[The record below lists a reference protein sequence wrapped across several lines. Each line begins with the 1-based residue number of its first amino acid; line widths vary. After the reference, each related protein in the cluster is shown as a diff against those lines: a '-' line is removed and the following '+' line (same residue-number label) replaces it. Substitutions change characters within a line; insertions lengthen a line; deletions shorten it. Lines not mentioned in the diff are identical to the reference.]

1 MELRRAQEMG
11 GGTLLVS
18 LPKDWVMKNKLSK
31 GSLLAL
37 EVTPG
42 GSLLIFP
49 AVEVE
54 KKPKEI
60 LLTYPAQYMR
70 KLINQITGSY
80 LLGFD
85 IIRVVSRERIPY
97 EDAQAIKR
105 AIRQL
110 VGLEI
115 VEEDSRSIT
124 AQFLLEPTNL
134 DPEKTFRRMHL
145 ITMGMLPDA
154 VQALIQGDVLLK
166 KAVSERDDEV
176 DRLYFLLVRL
186 VRSASMDSKLAAK
199 LKLTT
204 IDCLDYRLSAY
215 LLEAIGDSAEDIAKS
230 STHPFED
237 VLSAAEMEAV
247 NRIVKA
253 LGVMQESAV
262 KAFLSKDP
270 EEGRQVVQLYEEVMS
285 EVAKLEKSIGSN
297 ENTTILSRVAS
308 SFSRIA
314 RCDVDIADLA
324 YPMYPLVK

>member
-42 GSLLIFP
+42 GSLLIYP

-154 VQALIQGDVLLK
+154 VQALMQGDVLLK

-237 VLSAAEMEAV
+237 VLGVVEREAV
-247 NRIVKA
+247 NRIVEA

-297 ENTTILSRVAS
+297 ENATVLSRVAS

>member
-11 GGTLLVS
+11 GGTLLIS
-18 LPKDWVMKNKLSK
+18 LPKDWVVKNKLSK

-42 GSLLIFP
+42 GSLMVFP

-70 KLINQITGSY
+70 RLINLITGSY

-97 EDAQAIKR
+97 EDAQAMKR

-154 VQALIQGDVLLK
+154 VQALMQGDVLLK
-166 KAVSERDDEV
+166 KSVSERDDEV

-186 VRSASMDSKLAAK
+186 VRSASVDNKLAAK

-230 STHPFED
+230 STHPLED
-237 VLSAAEMEAV
+237 VLGEVEREGV
-247 NRIVKA
+247 HKIVET

-262 KAFLSKDP
+262 KAFLAKDP
-270 EEGRQVVQLYEEVMS
+270 EEGRQVVQLYEEVVG
-285 EVAKLEKSIGSN
+285 EIAKLEKSIRSN
-297 ENTTILSRVAS
+297 ENATILSRVAS
-308 SFSRIA
+308 GFSRIA

>member
-237 VLSAAEMEAV
+237 VLGAAEREAV
-247 NRIVKA
+247 NRIVEA

-270 EEGRQVVQLYEEVMS
+270 EEGRQVVQLYEEVIS

>member
-37 EVTPG
+37 EVTPS
-42 GSLLIFP
+42 GSLIIFP

-60 LLTYPAQYMR
+60 LLTYPAEYMR
-70 KLINQITGSY
+70 RLINQITGSY
-80 LLGFD
+80 LLGYD

-145 ITMGMLPDA
+145 ITMSMLPDA
-154 VQALIQGDVLLK
+154 VQALMQGDVLLR

-230 STHPFED
+230 STHPLED
-237 VLSAAEMEAV
+237 VLGDVEEEAAHK
-247 NRIVKA
+247 IVGT
-253 LGVMQESAV
+253 LEVMQESAV

-270 EEGRQVVQLYEEVMS
+270 KEGRQVVQLYEEVMN
-285 EVAKLEKSIGSN
+285 EVARLEKFIGPN
-297 ENTTILSRVAS
+297 ENATILSRVAS

>member
-145 ITMGMLPDA
+145 ITRGMLPDA
-154 VQALIQGDVLLK
+154 VQALMQGDVLLK

-199 LKLTT
+199 LKLTM

-237 VLSAAEMEAV
+237 VLGAAEREAV
-247 NRIVKA
+247 NRIVEA

-262 KAFLSKDP
+262 KAFLSKDS

-285 EVAKLEKSIGSN
+285 EVAKLEKSIGAN
-297 ENTTILSRVAS
+297 GNATILSRVAS

>member
-154 VQALIQGDVLLK
+154 VQALMQGDVLLK

-237 VLSAAEMEAV
+237 VLGVVEREAV
-247 NRIVKA
+247 NRIVEA

>member
-42 GSLLIFP
+42 GSLMIFP
-49 AVEVE
+49 AVEAE

-70 KLINQITGSY
+70 RLINQITGSY

-154 VQALIQGDVLLK
+154 VQALMQGDVLLK
-166 KAVSERDDEV
+166 KSVSERDDEV

-186 VRSASMDSKLAAK
+186 VRSASMDNKLAAK
-199 LKLTT
+199 LKLTM

-230 STHPFED
+230 STHPLEN
-237 VLSAAEMEAV
+237 VLGEAEKEAV
-247 NRIVKA
+247 HNIVER
-253 LGVMQESAV
+253 LGVMQDSAV
-262 KAFLSKDP
+262 RAFLSKDP
-270 EEGRQVVQLYEEVMS
+270 EEGRQVVQLYEEVVG
-285 EVAKLEKSIGSN
+285 EIVKLEKSMGSN
-297 ENTTILSRVAS
+297 ENATVVSKVAS
-308 SFSRIA
+308 GFSRIV

>member
-145 ITMGMLPDA
+145 ITRGMLPDA
-154 VQALIQGDVLLK
+154 VQALMQGDVLLK

-237 VLSAAEMEAV
+237 VLGAAEMEAV
-247 NRIVKA
+247 NRIVEA

-262 KAFLSKDP
+262 KAFLSKDS